1 MLPINWSIL
10 KKDDWIITNY
20 WKITIHEPD
29 KFMFIAFSEVTT
41 LYRGPNRPY
50 CRHVRSTLNSVL
62 RLPTILLYRFSNY
75 QLSAAVLSRLPSLRS
90 HMSCATMSLNHHPST
105 QAENFLFQRSLDCQH
120 FNETCRGLNCQDH
133 CKKVSSE
140 WLSDRSFI
148 KMMHGMAHTAR
159 FGLERL
165 RANCG
170 NFMKIIKTKIKRS
183 SNSAPTM
190 HMDTIYT
197 GVPKSK
203 SLANCR

>member
-133 CKKVSSE
+133 CKKSIE
-140 WLSDRSFI
+140 WMIERSVFHQNDAW
-148 KMMHGMAHTAR
+148 HGSHSTFRAGATACQLWQLYR
-159 FGLERL
+159 
-165 RANCG
+165 N
-170 NFMKIIKTKIKRS
+170 
-183 SNSAPTM
+183 
-190 HMDTIYT
+190 Y
-197 GVPKSK
+197 
-203 SLANCR
+203 